1 MKKWLR
7 TVCAGVLFAVALASS
22 AHAADFTDC
31 ASHLEDMKLF
41 LGTTNHDYKLDR
53 APTRAEAGVMLVR
66 LLGKEAE
73 AQSLSYSA
81 PFTDLDNWQKP
92 YVQYLYD
99 NKLTTGVTETAF
111 KPAEKC
117 TAQMYAAFLLRALG
131 YGDGDFQYAN
141 AVAFAHQA
149 GLYSAV
155 TVDIENFLRDHVVA
169 TSYTALSVSP
179 KGQDGTLLDSLVSS
193 GAVSG
198 TDAKPYQD
206 IFQMHENYCK
216 DTSKMRELSAMSLEH
231 NLTVKTDRLSVS
243 SHETIDADLKAP
255 ARRSVRS
262 YTLSAPG
269 AEDKSISTES
279 YLAGNACY
287 LLQNGIGTKRKLTD
301 AQFKQMAS
309 DYYVVPVAL
318 VDDITLSDSAYTIT
332 YTSAGLSRLDSV
344 FNTLTS
350 AVGGISDFEAG
361 NLTVKQH
368 VKDGLITSQQV
379 DMEFKSESFTGSAS
393 SVMTL
398 KGTNGEVKL
407 VPPSNL
413 ESYTEIK

>member
-7 TVCAGVLFAVALASS
+7 TVCAGALFATALVSS
-22 AHAADFTDC
+22 AYAADFTDC
-31 ASHLEDMKLF
+31 ANHLEGMKLF
-41 LGTTNHDYKLDR
+41 QGTTNHDYELDR

-73 AQSLSYSA
+73 AKSLSYSA

-99 NKLTTGVTETAF
+99 NKLTTGATETTF
-111 KPAEKC
+111 KPADKC

-131 YGDGDFQYAN
+131 YGDADFQYAD
-141 AVAFAHQA
+141 AVAFAHQM
-149 GLYSAV
+149 GLYSNV

-179 KGQDGTLLDSLVSS
+179 KGQFGTLLDSLVSS

-198 TDAKPYQD
+198 TDAKPYQEM
-206 IFQMHENYCK
+206 FQMHENYCK
-216 DTSKMRELSAMSLEH
+216 DTAKMRELSAMSLEH
-231 NLTVKTDRLSVS
+231 DLSITTDGLSVS
-243 SHETIDADLKAP
+243 SHETIDADLKMP
-255 ARRSVRS
+255 ARRSIRN
-262 YTLSAPG
+262 YTLSASG

-279 YLAGNACY
+279 YLADNTYY
-287 LLQNGIGTKRKLTD
+287 LLQNNIGTKRKLTD

-309 DYYVVPVAL
+309 DYYVVPIAL
-318 VDDITLSDSAYTIT
+318 IGDITLSGSTYTIT
-332 YTSAGLSRLDSV
+332 YTSAGLSRLDGV

-350 AVGGISDFEAG
+350 AVGGLSDFEVE
-361 NLTVKQH
+361 NLTVKQD

-379 DMEFKSESFTGSAS
+379 DMKFKSGAFTGSAS

-398 KGTNGEVKL
+398 KGTNGEVTL
-407 VPPSNL
+407 TPPSNL
-413 ESYTEIK
+413 EKYTETK